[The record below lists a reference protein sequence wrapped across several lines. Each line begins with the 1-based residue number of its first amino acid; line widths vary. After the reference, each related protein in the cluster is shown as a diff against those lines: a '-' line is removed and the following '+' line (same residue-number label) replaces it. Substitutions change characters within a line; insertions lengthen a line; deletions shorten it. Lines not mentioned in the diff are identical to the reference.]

1 MERSA
6 PAYPCGSRR
15 SVRLTSSPPACA
27 GLACD
32 VQRACVLP
40 ACVQQACAGR
50 ACAVPRACALR
61 ACVQQ
66 ACAGPACA
74 VPRACALRACAVL
87 QASALPR
94 ACAQRACAVL
104 RACGRACAVLPA
116 SVPRACGGLP
126 ASGVLQA
133 CVPPAYAPPAS
144 GERSNEYARST
155 FSSLVPCASSF
166 ERGKT
171 FRGNAASMRVA
182 SAVIPRNCCA
192 SSYYGMS
199 TTMPLACDSD
209 ANCAM

>member
-40 ACVQQACAGR
+40 ACVQQACAG
-50 ACAVPRACALR
+50 
-61 ACVQQ
+61 
-66 ACAGPACA
+66 PACA
-74 VPRACALRACAVL
+74 VPRACA
-87 QASALPR
+87 
-94 ACAQRACAVL
+94 QRAYAVL